1 MKLLFLTPQRP
12 HPPRQGTALRNWG
25 VIAHLAQRGHTIT
38 LLTFDESD
46 TPLSPELVRVCANV
60 VRVPAPTRTQ
70 AQRVRTLAGSRLP
83 DMAWRLWSEAYR
95 AHLDAIVRA
104 ESPDVI
110 QIEGIELARYALELP
125 TASARVVFD
134 DHNCE
139 YLLQQRA
146 FETDIRRPRRLH
158 AALYSFVQARRLR
171 AFERRVIARADATL
185 CVSEQDQRLLA
196 ALAPGRAPD
205 VIYNG
210 IDVASY
216 ARIDEADRRVQ
227 AVIPQIVYTG
237 KMDFRPNIDAAL
249 WFARE
254 IFPRVLAGQ
263 PKARFVIVGQKPGP
277 RLDPL
282 RAHPNI
288 DITGAVDDIR
298 PSIHAATVYVAPLLA
313 GGGTRFKLLEA
324 MAMRKAIVSTPLG
337 AEGFDVTSG
346 REMMLAAEPGAFAE
360 AVLALLGDPSR
371 RATMGA
377 AAHAFVSAAYDWR
390 AIVPRLE
397 AVYARIMRGG
407 GQGAALD
414 S

>member
-1 MKLLFLTPQRP
+1 VKLLFLTPQRP

-25 VIAHLAQRGHTIT
+25 LIAHLAQRGHTIT

-46 TPLSPELVRVCANV
+46 AAFSPELTRACARI
-60 VRVPAPTRTQ
+60 VRVPAPVRTSS
-70 AQRVRTLAGSRLP
+70 QRLRTLAVSGLP

-95 AHLDAIVRA
+95 TQLSALVR
-104 ESPDVI
+104 ESQPDVI
-110 QIEGIELARYALELP
+110 QIEGIELARYALDVP
-125 TASARVVFD
+125 QAAARVVFD

-171 AFERRVIARADATL
+171 AFERNVIARADATL
-185 CVSEQDQRLLA
+185 CVSDQDRRLLA

-210 IDVASY
+210 IDVGSY
-216 ARIDEADRRVQ
+216 DGVSNADGG
-227 AVIPQIVYTG
+227 AATPAPLIVYTG

-254 IFPRVLAGQ
+254 ILPRVLARQ
-263 PKARFVIVGQKPGP
+263 PQARFVIVGQKPGP

-298 PSIHAATVYVAPLLA
+298 PSIRAATVYVAPLLA

-337 AEGFDVTSG
+337 AEGFDVNSG
-346 REMMLAAEPGAFAE
+346 REMALAAEPGAFAD
-360 AVLALLGDPSR
+360 AVLALLDDPAR
-371 RATMGA
+371 RAAMGA
-377 AAHAFVSAAYDWR
+377 AAHAFVSATYDWR

-397 AVYARIMRGG
+397 AVYARITHG
-407 GQGAALD
+407 GQR
-414 S
+414 